1 MNRTMPDA
9 PHSLAASARKAC
21 DPEAFRAMGHRLIDA
36 AADCLADT
44 TAGKPIPV
52 LPWVEPETMVYEW
65 PPHFPA
71 APGGDMNRVFEAVLA
86 EATHLHHPHYAG
98 HQVPG
103 PLPAAALC
111 DFVAAFTNN
120 AMAVYEMGMSGT
132 AMERSVL
139 RWLADSTGLGAT
151 ADGMLTSG
159 GSLGNLT
166 ALLAARAVKAPE
178 GDDGRLPALLVSEQ
192 AHYSVRRSVKIMGWG
207 KDGAVAVPCD
217 EHFRMRV
224 DLLGEAKAHAE
235 DLGRKVIGVVG
246 SACTTATGS
255 FDPLAAIAEYCEAH
269 NLWFHVDAA
278 HGGPACLS
286 AKYRH
291 LLDGIERAD
300 SIVIDPHKMMLMPA
314 LVSAVLFRN
323 GDNSYVAFDERAS
336 YLLDRDPREEWYNI
350 GYRTFECTKRMA
362 SLKLYACLAC
372 YGTTM
377 FADYVTAMFDLG
389 ARFAAL
395 LREAEDFELAI
406 EPDCNI
412 VCFRY
417 TPDRT
422 CDLDALQAAIR
433 KTLVREGSFYIVQ
446 TRLPQGLFLRVT
458 LINPFTEER
467 HVIALMD
474 AIRRTAARLG

>member
-1 MNRTMPDA
+1 MNCDTPGIVHD
-9 PHSLAASARKAC
+9 LAASARRAC

-36 AADCLADT
+36 AANYLADT
-44 TAGKPIPV
+44 TAGKRVPV
-52 LPWVEPETMVYEW
+52 MPWVEPETMAYEW

-71 APGGDMNRVFEAVLA
+71 APQGDMNRLFEAVLS

-132 AMERSVL
+132 AMERSVI
-139 RWLADSTGLGAT
+139 RWLADSTGLGPA
-151 ADGMLTSG
+151 ADGLLTSG

-166 ALLAARAVKAPE
+166 ALLAARAVKTPAGADE
-178 GDDGRLPALLVSEQ
+178 RLPSLLVSEQ

-207 KDGAVAVPCD
+207 KDGAIAVPCD
-217 EHFRMRV
+217 DRFRIRV
-224 DLLGEAKAHAE
+224 DLLAEAQARAE
-235 DLGRKVIGVVG
+235 ALGRRVIGVVG
-246 SACTTATGS
+246 SACSTATGS
-255 FDPLAAIAEYCEAH
+255 FDPLDAVADYCEAN

-291 LLDGIERAD
+291 LLSGIERAD
-300 SIVIDPHKMMLMPA
+300 SVVIDPHKMMLMPA

-323 GDNSYVAFDERAS
+323 GDHSYAAFDERAS
-336 YLLDRDPREEWYNI
+336 YLLDRDPREEWYNL

-372 YGTTM
+372 YGTAM
-377 FADYVTAMFDLG
+377 FVDYITAMFDLG

-395 LREAEDFELAI
+395 LREAKDFDVAI

-417 TPDRT
+417 TPDRA
-422 CDLDALQAAIR
+422 CDLDALQASIR

-446 TRLPQGLFLRVT
+446 TRLPQGLFLRTT
-458 LINPFTEER
+458 LINPFTKES
-467 HVIALMD
+467 HLLALLD
-474 AIRRTAARLG
+474 AIRRIGVRLA